1 MTNGGPEHVRALFVL
16 CAVFVLCA
24 LAVLAFVIPEA
35 DGAARRLSP
44 PAVWPQQDAQLLP
57 PRPIRMAPQRHPQG
71 RVAAPA
77 RPPHALGTDLQID
90 EWGACTEYDHAIEAT
105 ALWAGLAPRALKA
118 QMIIE
123 SGCRPMVCSS
133 AGACGLMQLLPGTAR
148 DLHVRD
154 RFDPIQN
161 LRAGAKYEAW
171 QEKQWARHGRTRC
184 ERRANGRAGYHD
196 GLGRPLGC
204 QRKMGG
210 YHLRD
215 WEGCVSEPGFQY
227 AVNIAALA
235 GEEDCI
241 LEAEE

>member
-35 DGAARRLSP
+35 NSAARRLSP
-44 PAVWPQQDAQLLP
+44 PAVWPQQDAQILP

-154 RFDPIQN
+154 RFDPIQS
-161 LRAGAKYEAW
+161 LRGGSKYQAW
-171 QEKQWARHGRTRC
+171 QERQWARHGRTRC
-184 ERRANGRAGYHD
+184 ERRANGRGGYNA
-196 GLGRPLGC
+196 GLGTLLDC
-204 QRKMGG
+204 QSKRGG
-210 YHLRD
+210 YHMRD
-215 WEGCVSEPGFQY
+215 WRQCLPVETWNYSIR
-227 AVNIAALA
+227 IARLA

-241 LEAEE
+241 QEGAQ